1 MFFSYENTDWDI
13 YRCFVTVART
23 GGLTGA
29 AQATGL
35 SPATVGRRM
44 LELEERIGRSLFI
57 RSQTGYTLTGD
68 GRFLFEQLQEMEAA
82 ARKVESWQKEG
93 EVATV
98 VRIAAGTW
106 VSWLIAENF
115 PAICTERDAFN
126 ISLTIGEARA
136 NLAYRESDIGIRAF
150 EPEETYLA
158 ARPVGEVAYAAYR
171 QKNAPGGV
179 ERWVAVAE
187 EDAISAYLR
196 WPHEHAPGRIVATV
210 TRPRSLLDLARAGA
224 GRAVLPCFVGD
235 LDPLLERVG
244 DEIEPLRHR
253 QWIVMNNEDRHRR
266 DIRTVVDRMTRF
278 LRSHTD
284 LFAGKRPPRNSA

>member
-1 MFFSYENTDWDI
+1 MKNTDWDI

-44 LELEERIGRSLFI
+44 LELEERTGRSLFI

-93 EVATV
+93 EGATV

-179 ERWVAVAE
+179 ERLVAVAE

-244 DEIEPLRHR
+244 DKIEPLRHR

>member
-1 MFFSYENTDWDI
+1 MKNTDWDI

-44 LELEERIGRSLFI
+44 LELEERTGRSLFI

-93 EVATV
+93 EGATV

-179 ERWVAVAE
+179 ERLVAVAE
-187 EDAISAYLR
+187 EDAVSAYLR

>member
-1 MFFSYENTDWDI
+1 MKNTDWDI

-44 LELEERIGRSLFI
+44 LELEERTGRSLFI

-93 EVATV
+93 EGATV

-179 ERWVAVAE
+179 ERLVAVAE

>member
-1 MFFSYENTDWDI
+1 MKNTDWDI

-93 EVATV
+93 EGATV